1 MWRSAFDRHSNSRG
15 SAILLQVLPA
25 GSYPPAFDLVSHHYL
40 LQVLPA
46 PLLESIIN
54 MKWYMALFYG
64 IIQGLAEFL
73 PISSSG
79 HLALFQSLFNVGD
92 TEGLF
97 TFNILLHFGTLMAVL
112 VMYRKD
118 IIPLFPAFFSLCGK
132 TFKGNLFIRENGRDG
147 KKGSLKLNA
156 EPYERLVILVIL
168 ATLPLVLTFFYKDY
182 VEMLSAYPK
191 VVGGILIFNG
201 VILFISDRLAKN
213 GKELPASTPADAL
226 VVGLLQAVAVVPGL
240 SRSGTTI
247 TAGLLRGFDRQ
258 FAVKFSFILSIP
270 TILAA
275 CVLEIPDVV
284 ANPIPT
290 ADVFP
295 YILGMVTAALVG
307 FAAMKLLTFISKRSN
322 VTVFSF
328 YCWAIG
334 ILAVVLC

>member
-1 MWRSAFDRHSNSRG
+1 
-15 SAILLQVLPA
+15 
-25 GSYPPAFDLVSHHYL
+25 
-40 LQVLPA
+40 
-46 PLLESIIN
+46 

-79 HLALFQSLFNVGD
+79 HLAIFQSLWGVGD

-112 VMYRKD
+112 VTYRKD
-118 IIPLFPAFFSLCGK
+118 IFPLIPAFFSLCGK
-132 TFKGNLFIRENGRDG
+132 LFRGKLIVREEGEDG
-147 KKGSLKLNA
+147 KKGSLRFDATLS
-156 EPYERLVILVIL
+156 ERLVILIVI

-182 VEMLSAYPK
+182 VEMLNAYPK
-191 VVGGILIFNG
+191 VIGGILIFNG
-201 VILFISDRLAKN
+201 VVLFVSDRLART
-213 GKELPASTPADAL
+213 GKDLCEATGKDAL
-226 VVGLLQAVAVVPGL
+226 TVGLLQAIAVVPGL

-275 CVLEIPDVV
+275 CVLEIPDVI

-290 ADVFP
+290 TDIFP
-295 YILGMVTAALVG
+295 YIIGTVTAALVG

-322 VTVFSF
+322 FTVFSF
-328 YCWAIG
+328 YCWVVG
-334 ILAVVLC
+334 VLAVILC

>member
-1 MWRSAFDRHSNSRG
+1 
-15 SAILLQVLPA
+15 
-25 GSYPPAFDLVSHHYL
+25 
-40 LQVLPA
+40 
-46 PLLESIIN
+46 

-79 HLALFQSLFNVGD
+79 HLALFQSLFNIGD
-92 TEGLF
+92 TDGLF

-132 TFKGNLFIRENGRDG
+132 TFKGKLLIREESEDG
-147 KKGSLKLNA
+147 KKGAIRLNA
-156 EPYERLVILVIL
+156 EPYERLVILVII
-168 ATLPLVLTFFYKDY
+168 ATLPLLLTFFYKDY
-182 VEMLSAYPK
+182 VELLNAYPK
-191 VVGGILIFNG
+191 VIGGILIFNG
-201 VILFISDRLAKN
+201 VVLFVSDRLART
-213 GKELPASTPADAL
+213 GKDLTASTPADAL

-275 CVLEIPDVV
+275 CVLEIPEVIEK
-284 ANPIPT
+284 PIPT
-290 ADVFP
+290 TDVFP
-295 YILGMVTAALVG
+295 YILGTVTAALVG

-322 VTVFSF
+322 FTVFSF
-328 YCWAIG
+328 YCWAVG
-334 ILAVVLC
+334 ILAVILA

>member
-1 MWRSAFDRHSNSRG
+1 MT
-15 SAILLQVLPA
+15 
-25 GSYPPAFDLVSHHYL
+25 
-40 LQVLPA
+40 
-46 PLLESIIN
+46 
-54 MKWYMALFYG
+54 WYMALFYG

-79 HLALFQSLFNVGD
+79 HLALFQSLFNIGD

-118 IIPLFPAFFSLCGK
+118 IFPLIPAFFTLCGK
-132 TFKGNLFIRENGRDG
+132 LFKGQLIVRESGTDG
-147 KKGSLKLNA
+147 KKGALTLNA
-156 EPYERLVILVIL
+156 TLSERLVILVII

-182 VEMLSAYPK
+182 VEMLNAYPK
-191 VVGGILIFNG
+191 VIGGILIFNG
-201 VILFISDRLAKN
+201 VVLFVSDRLAKM
-213 GKELPASTPADAL
+213 GKELSASTPADAL
-226 VVGLLQAVAVVPGL
+226 FVGLLQAVAVVPGL

-275 CVLEIPDVV
+275 CVLEIPEVIE
-284 ANPIPT
+284 NPIPT
-290 ADVFP
+290 TDILP

-307 FAAMKLLTFISKRSN
+307 FAAMKLLTYISKRSN
-322 VTVFSF
+322 FTVFSF
-328 YCWAIG
+328 YCWAVG
-334 ILAVVLC
+334 ILAVVLG

>member
-1 MWRSAFDRHSNSRG
+1 
-15 SAILLQVLPA
+15 
-25 GSYPPAFDLVSHHYL
+25 
-40 LQVLPA
+40 
-46 PLLESIIN
+46 

-79 HLALFQSLFNVGD
+79 HLALFQSFFNIGD

-118 IIPLFPAFFSLCGK
+118 VFPLIPAFFTLCGK
-132 TFKGNLFIRENGRDG
+132 LFKGQLVLREEGQDG
-147 KKGSLKLNA
+147 KKGVLKLNA
-156 EPYERLVILVIL
+156 TLSERLVILVVI

-191 VVGGILIFNG
+191 VIGGILIFNG
-201 VILFISDRLAKN
+201 VVLFVSDRLAKA
-213 GKELPASTPADAL
+213 GKELSASTPADAL
-226 VVGLLQAVAVVPGL
+226 FVGLLQAVAVVPGL

-247 TAGLLRGFDRQ
+247 TAGLLKGFDRQ

-275 CVLEIPDVV
+275 CVLEIPEVIE
-284 ANPIPT
+284 NPIPT
-290 ADVFP
+290 TDVLP
-295 YILGMVTAALVG
+295 YIIGTVTAAIVG
-307 FAAMKLLTFISKRSN
+307 FAAMKLLTYISKRSN
-322 VTVFSF
+322 FTAFSF
-328 YCWAIG
+328 YCWTVG
-334 ILAVVLC
+334 ILAVVFG

>member
-1 MWRSAFDRHSNSRG
+1 MRRSEFDRLSHRNRQRG
-15 SAILLQVLPA
+15 LPRRKEDLS
-25 GSYPPAFDLVSHHYL
+25 SY
-40 LQVLPA
+40 
-46 PLLESIIN
+46 

-64 IIQGLAEFL
+64 IVQGLAEFL

-79 HLALFQSLFNVGD
+79 HLALFQSLFNIGD

-118 IIPLFPAFFSLCGK
+118 IFPLIPAFFSLCGK
-132 TFKGNLFIRENGRDG
+132 LFKGKLFIREEGQDG
-147 KKGSLKLNA
+147 KKGSITLNA
-156 EPYERLVILVIL
+156 TLSERLVILVIV

-182 VEMLSAYPK
+182 VEMLNAYPK
-191 VVGGILIFNG
+191 VIGGILIFNG
-201 VILFISDRLAKN
+201 VVLFVSDRIAKA
-213 GKELPASTPADAL
+213 GKDLSGATPKDAL
-226 VVGLLQAVAVVPGL
+226 TVGLLQAVAVVPGL

-275 CVLEIPDVV
+275 CVLEIPEVIE
-284 ANPIPT
+284 NPIPST
-290 ADVFP
+290 DIFP
-295 YILGMVTAALVG
+295 YILGMITAALVG

-322 VTVFSF
+322 FTVFSF
-328 YCWAIG
+328 YCWAVG
-334 ILAVVLC
+334 ILAVVLA